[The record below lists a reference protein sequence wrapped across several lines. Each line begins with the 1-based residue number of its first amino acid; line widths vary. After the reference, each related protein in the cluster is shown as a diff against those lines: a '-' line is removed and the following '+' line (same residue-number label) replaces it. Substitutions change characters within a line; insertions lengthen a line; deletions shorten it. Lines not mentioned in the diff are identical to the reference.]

1 MPPILSCSVELEE
14 FADQVFKD
22 IRSNEVQEPILDG
35 FWIVRWGHVDWSIS
49 AIVDPR
55 ENLEGI
61 LRGDIGFDSASRCP
75 SVELVSY
82 YYQDKESAGAPPS
95 RQTGQKQSTSPVQRE
110 ADPGPPAFTG
120 GPPGHLSQTRRE
132 N

>member
-22 IRSNEVQEPILDG
+22 VRSNEVQEPILDG

-55 ENLEGI
+55 ENLERI

-82 YYQDKESAGAPPS
+82 YYQVKRAPAPRLLD
-95 RQTGQKQSTSPVQRE
+95 RQDRSNLHRPYKGKPTPARPRSP
-110 ADPGPPAFTG
+110 ADLRGT
-120 GPPGHLSQTRRE
+120 
-132 N
+132 